1 FSNDID
7 YRLYL
12 GSLGESDVLPW
23 DHIDTGIKKSHLIQE
38 LHRAQRE
45 ESSPICLEKSCT
57 ECQGCSLAPMLVKDY
72 EEQIEPLEKSFPIF
86 GKKSES
92 VFRYLA
98 FYSKEDS
105 SKYFSHTDLN
115 NIIQRG
121 FRRAGIPVCFTK
133 GFHPKMIVSY
143 PPALPLGMEGRAE
156 VIEFRSDYH
165 LPQDEFAIHLNA
177 YLPPGIRFSRL
188 VRLEWTD
195 LSLIEKIQSIV
206 YSLDLS
212 ADKVIDTLKDFQT
225 DKNETDFD
233 IVENVEEL
241 VDRYMKDIACV
252 SMVHF
257 AVDRNEQKLLLD
269 LKFDPK
275 KLIRPQDIVSEIFSI
290 TNPVYDMA
298 RERIVFKAL

>member
-1 FSNDID
+1 
-7 YRLYL
+7 
-12 GSLGESDVLPW
+12 
-23 DHIDTGIKKSHLIQE
+23 
-38 LHRAQRE
+38 
-45 ESSPICLEKSCT
+45 
-57 ECQGCSLAPMLVKDY
+57 
-72 EEQIEPLEKSFPIF
+72 
-86 GKKSES
+86 
-92 VFRYLA
+92 
-98 FYSKEDS
+98 
-105 SKYFSHTDLN
+105 
-115 NIIQRG
+115 
-121 FRRAGIPVCFTK
+121 
-133 GFHPKMIVSY
+133 MIVSY

-188 VRLEWTD
+188 VRLEWTAF
-195 LSLIEKIQSIV
+195 SLIEKIQSIV

-225 DKNETDFD
+225 DKNEKDFD
-233 IVENVEEL
+233 IVEDVEEL
-241 VDRYMKDIACV
+241 VDRYMKDIGCV

-257 AVDRNEQKLLLD
+257 EVDRNEQKLLLD
-269 LKFDPK
+269 VKFDPK